1 VVQLFAGNP
10 GSETVAT
17 RVHLRAGP
25 EAVWNRVVF
34 YEEVPGTPPFLLRA
48 LLPRPLGTDGDKTRV
63 GARIRCVYRESD
75 LIKRITLVEPA
86 RLLEFEVVE
95 QNLGIEGCVLTQGGS
110 YQFFPCGDG
119 TDVVLVTE
127 YRAFLHPRHLWR
139 PLEALLVRSLHRH
152 ILGAVSAALLP
163 ASSLTRIALSPS
175 QCFHR

>member
-1 VVQLFAGNP
+1 MARLFAGHAV
-10 GSETVAT
+10 SETAAT
-17 RVHLRAGP
+17 RVHFRAGP

-34 YEEVPGTPPFLLRA
+34 YEEVPGSPPFLLRA
-48 LLPRPLGTDGDKTRV
+48 FLPRPLGTEGDKTRV
-63 GARIRCVYRESD
+63 GERVRCVYRESE
-75 LIKRITLVEPA
+75 LVKRITVVEPA
-86 RLLEFEVVE
+86 RLLQFEVVE

-119 TDVVLVTE
+119 TDVALVTD

-152 ILGAVSAALLP
+152 ILGAVRAALLP
-163 ASSLTRIALSPS
+163 AGSLARAAVLPS